1 MLRYTMG
8 RILHIIPTL
17 IVVIFIIF
25 FILNVVPGN
34 PGRVILGKDADAK
47 AVAELNHELGMDR
60 PMLERFGTY
69 LLDVSKLDFG
79 DSYRSGRP
87 VFEEILA
94 KFPTTLTLALLAVV
108 AMSIIGIPLGIVS
121 AVKQYSAL
129 DYSLTVTA
137 LLLASVPGFFLALV
151 LILIFSLGLGIL
163 PSMGAGSPL
172 HYVLPVITLALPNA
186 AFLAR
191 LIRTSMLETMRQDYI
206 RTAKAKGAGKL
217 RVILR
222 HALKPALMP
231 IITVLGMTFA
241 WLLGGALIIEIIYG
255 LPGIGN
261 IIIKAVHMKDT
272 PVIMAV
278 TIFLAVLYKLIMLAV
293 DIIQVVVDPR
303 LKNRL
308 G

>member
-1 MLRYTMG
+1 MLRYTVG

-34 PGRVILGKDADAK
+34 PGRVILGRDADAK
-47 AVAELNHELGMDR
+47 AVAELNHELGMDK

-69 LLDVSKLDFG
+69 LLDVSRLDFG

-217 RVILR
+217 RVITR

-231 IITVLGMTFA
+231 IITMLGMTFA

-261 IIIKAVHMKDT
+261 IIIKAVQMKDT
-272 PVIMAV
+272 PVIMAI

>member
-1 MLRYTMG
+1 MLRYTVG

-47 AVAELNHELGMDR
+47 AVAALNHDLGMDR

-79 DSYRSGRP
+79 NSYRSGRP

-163 PSMGAGSPL
+163 PSMGAGTPL

-217 RVILR
+217 RVIMR

-231 IITVLGMTFA
+231 IITILGMTFA
-241 WLLGGALIIEIIYG
+241 WLLGGALIIEMIYG

-293 DIIQVVVDPR
+293 DIIQAVVDPR